1 MRSSSEVTFL
11 AQVFNSGKPL
21 TIFPMSQAQR
31 ILFNGTTAVGV
42 QVHSAGMDWT
52 LSARK
57 EVIVSAGW
65 SHSPQLL
72 MVSGVGPA
80 ETLQAHN
87 ITIVKDLPGVGQNLH
102 DSCNIG
108 AVTHNVT
115 LNNIATTSSQ
125 AIQGYINNGTG
136 PLTNSGGDLLSFE
149 KLPAA
154 YRAQYS
160 NETRSRLAATWSS
173 DWPELEFTASE
184 RGGPGNTVGGGLA
197 NIGMLMV
204 ATLSR
209 GNVTISSASMQ
220 DPPVIST
227 NWLLDPADQEV
238 AVQAYKRA
246 REIWSHVD
254 ARIKGPE
261 FMPGEHV
268 RTDAQLRE
276 YILANGYNRAIHHG
290 SSTCMMG
297 CAEETLAVVDAKG
310 RVFGTRNLRVIDS
323 SSFRFTPPGHT
334 QAATYAHAEKLVAEV
349 LKAV

>member
-1 MRSSSEVTFL
+1 MRLSSEVTFL
-11 AQVFNSGKPL
+11 AQVINSGKPM
-21 TIFPMSQAQR
+21 TVFPMSQAQR
-31 ILFNGTTAVGV
+31 ILFNGTTATGV
-42 QVHSAGMDWT
+42 QVHSMGMDWT

-80 ETLQAHN
+80 ETLKAHN
-87 ITIVKDLPGVGQNLH
+87 ITVVKDLPGVGQNLH

-115 LNNIATTSSQ
+115 LNNLASTSTAAVQS
-125 AIQGYINNGTG
+125 YINNGTG
-136 PLTNSGGDLLSFE
+136 PLTNSGGDVLSFE
-149 KLPAA
+149 TLPAS

-160 NETRSRLAATWSS
+160 NTTLSRLAATWSS

-209 GNVTISSASMQ
+209 GNVTICSASMK
-220 DPPVIST
+220 DRPVIST

-254 ARIKGPE
+254 DSIKGPE
-261 FMPGEHV
+261 YMPGPHV
-268 RTDAQLRE
+268 RTDDQIRE
-276 YILANGYNRAIHHG
+276 YILSNGYNRAIHHG

-297 CAEETLAVVDAKG
+297 HANETLAVVDSKG
-310 RVFGTRNLRVIDS
+310 RVFGTHRLRVIDS

-334 QAATYAHAEKLVAEV
+334 QAATYVHAEKLVAEV
-349 LKAV
+349 LRAL